1 MERAMSIR
9 KFQNTIKDYYAKAGR
24 YNLPW
29 RQTRDPYR
37 ILVSEVMLQQTQVPR
52 VMKKYEEFLAAFPT
66 VEALALAPTASLLK
80 VWQGLGYNRRALAL
94 KRAAEA
100 VVRDHAGK
108 FPRTKEALEALPGI
122 GPSTSGG
129 ILAYAFDIPTV
140 FIETNIRA
148 VFIHCFFPT
157 KKGGQQRK
165 IHDKDLLPLI
175 EKTLDEKNP
184 RDWYYALMDYGVYL
198 KQTLPNPSRRS
209 RHHAR
214 QSAFKGSNREVR
226 SNILK
231 FVLAAPKG
239 AATETAIV
247 KHIGKTS
254 HDVAKNLAALVAE
267 GFIARNPDG
276 TYGVV

>member
-24 YNLPW
+24 RNLPW

-52 VMKKYEEFLAAFPT
+52 VVKKYEEFLTAFPT
-66 VEALALAPTASLLK
+66 VEALAQAPTASLLK

-100 VVRDHAGK
+100 VVRDHAGR

-129 ILAYAFDIPTV
+129 ILAYAFDTPTV

-157 KKGGQQRK
+157 KKGGRQRK
-165 IHDKDLLPLI
+165 IHDRDLLPLI
-175 EKTLDEKNP
+175 EKTLDAKNP

-209 RHHAR
+209 RHHAK

-239 AATETAIV
+239 AATEAAIV

>member
-1 MERAMSIR
+1 MEVR
-9 KFQNTIKDYYAKAGR
+9 KFQDIIKDYYAKAGR
-24 YNLPW
+24 HNLPW

-66 VEALALAPTASLLK
+66 AEALAAAPTASLLK
-80 VWQGLGYNRRALAL
+80 AWQGLGYNRRALAL

-100 VVRDHAGK
+100 VVRNHGGK
-108 FPRTKEALEALPGI
+108 FPRAKEALEDLPGI

-140 FIETNIRA
+140 FIETNIRS
-148 VFIHCFFPT
+148 VFLHHFFSD
-157 KKGGQQRK
+157 KKN
-165 IHDKDLLPLI
+165 IHDRDLLPLI
-175 EKTLDEKNP
+175 EKTLDKKNP

-209 RHHAR
+209 KHHAK

-226 SNILK
+226 SKILK

-239 AATETAIV
+239 AATEATIV
-247 KHIGKTS
+247 KHVGKTG
-254 HDVAKNLAALVAE
+254 HDVAKNLAALTAE
-267 GFIARNPDG
+267 GFIARNSDG
-276 TYGVV
+276 TYAVV